1 MVIVEPYLYQRIQ
14 DLDCMPA
21 SKIELSATEVNGFQC
36 KAVATKGF
44 ILEIADVPDPP
55 LVTIFGKVILI

>member
-1 MVIVEPYLYQRIQ
+1 
-14 DLDCMPA
+14 MPA

-44 ILEIADVPDPP
+44 ILGIADVPDPP
-55 LVTIFGKVILI
+55 LVTIFGKLILI